1 MVRYR
6 KLTLEDRLIDAIV
19 YTALFVL
26 SLLSLYPFWNAFVLS
41 LNSGADTSLGGITV
55 WPRVFTVDNYNVVL
69 SDPRFFKALGIS
81 VARTV
86 CGTVA
91 AIFFT
96 ALLAYG
102 LSRKDTIGRNYYML
116 AAVFTMYFHGGLIPT
131 YLWLRELGLFN
142 NFWVLFVPW
151 IISVWN
157 MIVFRTFFQGLPDGL
172 EESARIDGCS
182 TYGLFFRI
190 VVPLSGPVI
199 ATLSLFQAV
208 FFWNE
213 WFASGIYINEAT
225 LLPVQNYLMNMINSN
240 SAQEMISQ
248 LSGVPGG
255 VGDMVTRTI
264 TPKSLQM
271 TALMV
276 VSLPIII
283 VYPFVQKFF
292 VKGVMIGSLKE

>member
-1 MVRYR
+1 MKHRF
-6 KLTLEDRLIDAIV
+6 EDKMIDAIV
-19 YTALFVL
+19 YTALLVL
-26 SLLSLYPFWNAFVLS
+26 SVLSLYPFWNAFVIS

-55 WPRVFTVDNYNVVL
+55 WPRAFTIDNYQVVL
-69 SDPRFFKALGIS
+69 SDPRFFRALFMT
-81 VARTV
+81 VLRTA
-86 CGTVA
+86 CGTA
-91 AIFFT
+91 ASIFFT

-102 LSRKDTIGRNYYML
+102 LARKETMGRKYYMI
-116 AAVFTMYFHGGLIPT
+116 AAIFTMYFQGGLIPT

-157 MIVFRTFFQGLPDGL
+157 MIVFRTFFQGLPEGL
-172 EESARIDGCS
+172 EESAKIDGCT

-190 VVPLSGPVI
+190 VLPLSGPVI

-213 WFASGIYINEAT
+213 WFASGIYINDET

-248 LSGVPGG
+248 LSGVSGG

-276 VSLPIII
+276 VSFPIMLA
-283 VYPFVQKFF
+283 YPFVQKFF
-292 VKGVMIGSLKE
+292 VKGVMVGSLKE

>member
-1 MVRYR
+1 MQHRF
-6 KLTLEDRLIDAIV
+6 EDKIIDTVI
-19 YTALFVL
+19 YTALLVL
-26 SLLSLYPFWNAFVLS
+26 SLVSLYPFWNALVIS
-41 LNSGADTSLGGITV
+41 LNSGADTSLGGVTV
-55 WPRVFTVDNYNVVL
+55 WPRAFTLDNYQVVL
-69 SDPRFFKALGIS
+69 SDPRFFRALFMT
-81 VARTV
+81 VLRTV
-86 CGTVA
+86 CGTA
-91 AIFFT
+91 ASIFFT

-102 LSRKDTIGRNYYML
+102 LSRKGTMGRKYYML
-116 AAVFTMYFHGGLIPT
+116 AAIFTMYFQGGLIPT

-157 MIVFRTFFQGLPDGL
+157 MIVFRTFFQGLPEGL
-172 EESARIDGCS
+172 EESAKIDGCS
-182 TYGLFFRI
+182 FRI
-190 VVPLSGPVI
+190 VLPLSGPVI

-208 FFWNE
+208 LFWNE
-213 WFASGIYINEAT
+213 WFASGIYINDES

-248 LSGVPGG
+248 LSGVSGG

-276 VSLPIII
+276 VSFPIML

-292 VKGVMIGSLKE
+292 VKGVMVGSLKE